1 MRILTLLALAALS
14 GCVTASPLVL
24 PNGHQ
29 GQLIRCG
36 GAYLEM
42 TDCVAKAGELCP
54 AGFDIVG
61 ADRSSQPFLLASNGT
76 LMGGTIERRSLI
88 VSCR

>member
-29 GQLIRCG
+29 GQLIRCYYG
-36 GAYLEM
+36 MA
-42 TDCVAKAGELCP
+42 DCVTKAGDLCP
-54 AGFDIVG
+54 AGYDIVTYARDSRPYLVASG
-61 ADRSSQPFLLASNGT
+61 GLLV
-76 LMGGTIERRSLI
+76 GGTVESGSLI
-88 VSCR
+88 VSCH